1 MQYYIGCSGWSY
13 TSWEGPFYPSGTENH
28 RWLNFYSH
36 VFNYVEIDSSFYKI
50 PNIFMVNNWANKTP
64 KDFKF
69 TAKFPKAITHE
80 KRLKNVDKELDQFF
94 EAFRPLSDKTLALL
108 IQLPPSLQIHEGL
121 QGLRELVPILDQRFR
136 YAVEVR
142 HPSWFQD
149 LAYNF
154 FANHQI
160 CMVWSQLAEMKSP
173 PVVTSDFLYVR
184 FIGDRSIEDFGKIQI
199 DRMVDMQQWADS
211 IKSVQKDDR
220 IRHAIVAANNH
231 YAGFS
236 PGTVN
241 IFRTMLGLS
250 EATWKE
256 TKDEKEQVRYPA
268 RDSNQRTLS
277 DFLN

>member
-1 MQYYIGCSGWSY
+1 
-13 TSWEGPFYPSGTENH
+13 
-28 RWLNFYSH
+28 
-36 VFNYVEIDSSFYKI
+36 
-50 PNIFMVNNWANKTP
+50 MVNNWANKTP

-69 TAKFPKAITHE
+69 TAKFPKAITHD
-80 KRLKNVDKELDQFF
+80 KRLKNVDKELDQFL

-108 IQLPPSLQIHEGL
+108 IQLPPSMQIHEGL
-121 QGLRELVPILDQRFR
+121 QGLRELIPILDQRLR

-173 PVVTSDFLYVR
+173 PIVTSDFLYVR
-184 FIGDRSIEDFGKIQI
+184 FIGDRSIKDFGKIQI
-199 DRMVDMQQWADS
+199 DRMVDMQHWADS
-211 IKSVQKDDR
+211 IKAVEKDER
-220 IRHAIVAANNH
+220 IRLSIIAANNH

-241 IFRTMLGLS
+241 IFRNMLGLS

-256 TKDEKEQVRYPA
+256 TKDEKEKEQYPA

>member
-1 MQYYIGCSGWSY
+1 
-13 TSWEGPFYPSGTENH
+13 
-28 RWLNFYSH
+28 
-36 VFNYVEIDSSFYKI
+36 
-50 PNIFMVNNWANKTP
+50 MVNNWADKTP

-69 TAKFPKAITHE
+69 TAKFPKAITHD

-94 EAFRPLSDKTLALL
+94 EAFRPLSDKILALL

-142 HPSWFQD
+142 HASWFQD